1 MNILSIEKRM
11 HARTHIQNLK
21 TENFYLMNLL
31 MTVAWESD
39 SWIALR
45 NCSLKV
51 REEPEY
57 VVFAGENKKPVVE
70 H

>member
-1 MNILSIEKRM
+1 MRA
-11 HARTHIQNLK
+11 HTHTKPKNG
-21 TENFYLMNLL
+21 ELL
-31 MTVAWESD
+31 FDELTDDCSLGID

-57 VVFAGENKKPVVE
+57 IVFAGENKKPVVE

>member
-1 MNILSIEKRM
+1 
-11 HARTHIQNLK
+11 
-21 TENFYLMNLL
+21 

-57 VVFAGENKKPVVE
+57 IVFEGENKTKQNLWLNINPNVNINPPNHTYTKKPDTSS
-70 H
+70 